1 MTRSKLTHLNILSR
15 EFKESIQVM
24 SLDEL
29 HTTEERYLKLKKFD
43 EASYVNR
50 IIVLK
55 KANMGVRYAGSS
67 K

>member
-1 MTRSKLTHLNILSR
+1 
-15 EFKESIQVM
+15 M